1 MRCKSKFKRGKVK
14 RRFIVKRCISALRVH
29 CGGHHNVSP
38 AMSAIKKAS
47 TLYPTITL
55 PVINIRLPYYK
66 NKTANLS
73 IRSESV
79 NNRM

>member
-1 MRCKSKFKRGKVK
+1 
-14 RRFIVKRCISALRVH
+14 
-29 CGGHHNVSP
+29 
-38 AMSAIKKAS
+38 MSAIKKAS